1 MFSISLTKF
10 VISLNTLRGVS
21 GANIAGPVF
30 NLENTSSVI
39 GAIIINWLYNSK
51 VPIPII
57 SIVLDVRE
65 LTDCRPIDRFRT
77 SSGCP
82 DWMQQ
87 TVVIIS
93 IRFSLSH
100 FIYRRKCYC

>member
-10 VISLNTLRGVS
+10 VISLYTLSGVS

-39 GAIIINWLYNSK
+39 GAIIINWLSNSNI
-51 VPIPII
+51 PIPII
-57 SIVLDVRE
+57 SIVPDVRE
-65 LTDCRPIDRFRT
+65 LTDCRPIDTFRT
-77 SSGCP
+77 PAGCP

-87 TVVIIS
+87 TVIIIS
-93 IRFSLSH
+93 IRF
-100 FIYRRKCYC
+100 